1 MAETFREM
9 GSKSFAP
16 YQGET
21 IVFSHL
27 SNRRI
32 TVLARPAHNEPK
44 EVALVNSNKLWMSA
58 PSTAGQSC
66 FGMPMSGHAFGVAT
80 PATDASL
87 MRTTTAVRER
97 VAVIA
102 GTTDAVKSGLGL
114 AQSYFPGNSA
124 WRPPTC

>member
-44 EVALVNSNKLWMSA
+44 EVAQMNSTKLWTTA
-58 PSTAGQSC
+58 HNPSD
-66 FGMPMSGHAFGVAT
+66 FGMPMSGHAFGVVT
-80 PATDASL
+80 PVTDACRVAATSV
-87 MRTTTAVRER
+87 VRER
-97 VAVIA
+97 MADIA
-102 GTTDAVKSGLGL
+102 GTTGAVKAGLGL
-114 AQSYFPGNSA
+114 TQSYFPGNSA
-124 WRPPTC
+124 WRPPNC

>member
-1 MAETFREM
+1 M

-80 PATDASL
+80 SAIDARRIGATSV
-87 MRTTTAVRER
+87 VRER
-97 VAVIA
+97 VVDIA
-102 GTTDAVKSGLGL
+102 GTTGAVKAGLGL
-114 AQSYFPGNSA
+114 TQSYFPGNSA
-124 WRPPTC
+124 WRPPNC